1 MISIV
6 NRYGKQVRVII
17 QPMTLE
23 EARKVLA
30 RRPFSKYAE
39 TRFGGNSLADDACLL
54 INGSARRCTMC
65 QAPTINEYLE
75 KGICP
80 DCDGR
85 TEYNGGVSPFVKD

>member
-6 NRYGKQVRVII
+6 SMYGNPVRVII
-17 QPMTLE
+17 KPAAME
-23 EARKVLA
+23 KARKVFA

-54 INGSARRCTMC
+54 INGSARRCKMC
-65 QAPTINEYLE
+65 QAPTRREFLD
-75 KGICP
+75 KGTCP

-85 TEYNGGVSPFVKD
+85 SEYNGANPFVKD

>member
-1 MISIV
+1 MIHII

-17 QPMTLE
+17 EPMTLE
-23 EARKVLA
+23 EARKVFA

-39 TRFGGNSLADDACLL
+39 TMFGGNNLTDDACLL
-54 INGSARRCTMC
+54 INGLAQRCKMC
-65 QAPTINEYLE
+65 QAPTRNDYLE

>member
-6 NRYGKQVRVII
+6 NMYGNPVRVII
-17 QPMTLE
+17 KPMTLE
-23 EARKVLA
+23 EARRVFA

-39 TRFGGNSLADDACLL
+39 TMFGGNDLVDDACLL
-54 INGSARRCTMC
+54 INGSAQRCKMC
-65 QAPTINEYLE
+65 QAPTRNEYLE

-85 TEYNGGVSPFVKD
+85 SEYNGGVSPFVKD

>member
-6 NRYGKQVRVII
+6 SMYGNPVRVII
-17 QPMTLE
+17 KPVAME
-23 EARKVLA
+23 KARKVFA

-54 INGSARRCTMC
+54 IDGSARRCKMC

-75 KGICP
+75 KWICH